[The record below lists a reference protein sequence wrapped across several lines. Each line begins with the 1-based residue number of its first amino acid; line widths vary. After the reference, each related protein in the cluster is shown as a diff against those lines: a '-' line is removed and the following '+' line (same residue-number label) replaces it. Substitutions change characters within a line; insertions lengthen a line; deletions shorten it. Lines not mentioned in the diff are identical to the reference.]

1 MWVAYVDHF
10 GWQGRDRQGRQKL
23 LIPTTDESHNIGGV
37 CRSFWMA
44 GQVRHSEKRDRQ
56 GRQKVLIPTTDKS
69 RNVGGGGG
77 SCWMA
82 G

>member
-1 MWVAYVDHF
+1 MLDSRVGETF
-10 GWQGRDRQGRQKL
+10 K
-23 LIPTTDESHNIGGV
+23 
-37 CRSFWMA
+37 
-44 GQVRHSEKRDRQ
+44 KRDRQ
-56 GRQKVLIPTTDKS
+56 GGQKVLIPTTDAP